1 MGRNEAASAGFQHK
15 SPGLQTAGL
24 QLKGLWGTWPQEEQI
39 QGQKQVL
46 YSESPS
52 GEVIRAVVTAS
63 ERPGKGSPG
72 LADPLDVNVL
82 L

>member
-1 MGRNEAASAGFQHK
+1 MRLPSAGYQHK
-15 SPGLQTAGL
+15 SPWLQTAGL
-24 QLKGLWGTWPQEEQI
+24 QWEGLWGTRPQEKQI
-39 QGQKQVL
+39 QGQKQGL

-63 ERPGKGSPG
+63 ERPGKGSLG
-72 LADPLDVNVL
+72 LADPLDANVL